1 MTVPTGPAGVK
12 PSVLLK
18 ALLGEMVGKAN
29 SSASWFERHPKKTL
43 LLTVLGILSLITVSF
58 EIVLKR
64 FFPFATG
71 TIGHLNAAHSLA
83 YGWGY
88 NPHELT
94 RTLNPDTGEVFI
106 SQLNNN
112 GWRDKDR
119 SYENRDHS
127 FRIIVIGDSVT
138 FGAIVPEDKT
148 YTRILEDKLRAEGY
162 NVEVINIAYSGW
174 DTEQELEAFKREAL
188 LYNPGLVISQFCT
201 NDLDSFAC
209 LSDEA
214 KKSFGLQRPFYYKL
228 DENNT
233 LIKCRNDLFYL
244 KYGFWYAV
252 KAVML
257 TSEILKRNYHL
268 LSIYKLKKDGVK
280 IMNQNFTYS
289 INDKTLYRFC
299 LAFGID
305 QDEYVIT
312 ELKKKNNS
320 QVSRNKLV
328 QIISACNKV
337 HDMEKAVR
345 IFEDRWF
352 NFYWSK
358 SHFWRSPPDPNQC
371 QWKLYFALI
380 KEMHRLA
387 RENGADLAI
396 FSENELGRYEWEVY
410 WGRVEN
416 SDKAR
421 ENYLSP
427 NALIKEFAQREKISV
442 VPNRNKYARSRNDL
456 HPDIMGNMAMAKDL
470 YIFLEENYLDKLE
483 QYKIK

>member
-1 MTVPTGPAGVK
+1 
-12 PSVLLK
+12 LK
-18 ALLGEMVGKAN
+18 AWLGEMVGKTS

-43 LLTVLGILSLITVSF
+43 LFTILGILSLITVSC

-88 NPHELT
+88 NPRELM
-94 RTLNPDTGEVFI
+94 RTLDPDTGEVYI
-106 SQLNNN
+106 SPLNNN
-112 GWRDKDR
+112 GWRDRDR

-127 FRIIVIGDSVT
+127 FRIIIIGDSVT

-148 YTRILEDKLRAEGY
+148 YSRILENKLRAEGY

-174 DTEQELEAFKREAL
+174 DTDQELEALKREGL
-188 LYNPGLVISQFCT
+188 LYKPGLVISQFCT

-214 KKSFGLQRPFYYKL
+214 KKSFELQRPFYYKL

-233 LIKCRNDLFYL
+233 LIKCKNDLFYL

-252 KAVML
+252 KAAML
-257 TSEILKRNYHL
+257 KSEILKRCYYF
-268 LSIYKLKKDGVK
+268 LSIYKLKKEGIN
-280 IMNQNFTYS
+280 IMNQNSTYS
-289 INDKTLYRFC
+289 INDNALNRFR
-299 LAFGID
+299 LVFGIEQND
-305 QDEYVIT
+305 DVIA
-312 ELKKKNNS
+312 ELKKNNHS
-320 QVSRNKLV
+320 HISRNKLM

-337 HDMEKAVR
+337 HDLEKALR

-352 NFYWSK
+352 NLYWSEAN
-358 SHFWRSPPDPNQC
+358 FRGRQPNPKQC

-380 KEMHRLA
+380 KEMDRLA

-396 FSENELGRYEWEVY
+396 FSENDLGHYEWEVY
-410 WGRVEN
+410 WGRVED
-416 SDKAR
+416 SDIAR
-421 ENYLSP
+421 KNYLSP
-427 NALIKEFAQREKISV
+427 TTLIKEFAQREKISM
-442 VPNRNKYARSRNDL
+442 VPNRNKYTRARNDP
-456 HPDIMGNMAMAKDL
+456 HPNIRGNMAMAEDL
-470 YIFLEENYLDKLE
+470 YIFLKENYSDKLE
-483 QYKIK
+483 QYRIK